1 MNQPRI
7 DLAIERG
14 RLIERI
20 SNQRQLLGEQLQPVG
35 ASLHTA
41 DRAVTT
47 LRNGSKYLKQHPEVV
62 TVAVA
67 VLVVVQPRRVWRWG
81 KRGFF
86 VWRSWRMLRRQL
98 LDLGLLAQS

>member
-20 SNQRQLLGEQLQPVG
+20 SNQRQRLGEQLQPVG
-35 ASLHTA
+35 ASLQTA

-47 LRNGSKYLKQHPEVV
+47 LRNGSNYLKQHPEVV

-98 LDLGLLAQS
+98 LDLGLLARS